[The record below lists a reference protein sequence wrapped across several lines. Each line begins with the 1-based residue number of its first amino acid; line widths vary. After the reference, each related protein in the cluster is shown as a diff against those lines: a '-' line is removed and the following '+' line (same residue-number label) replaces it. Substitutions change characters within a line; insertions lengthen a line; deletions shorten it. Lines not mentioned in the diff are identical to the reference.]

1 MSGRKEP
8 LGLCGGSW
16 EAAQA
21 CQECVEPPWVIPLI
35 LRGSGVRCLLAGV
48 GVSLPSVSMKEG
60 RVGQQARLLGSR
72 EQRPP
77 GAFVDPSTQGE
88 DSSLRPW
95 FGPPRDSFT
104 SASPAPAPDKA
115 AE

>member
-1 MSGRKEP
+1 MSGQKESSS
-8 LGLCGGSW
+8 LCRESW

-35 LRGSGVRCLLAGV
+35 LCESGVRRLPAGV

-60 RVGQQARLLGSR
+60 RVGQQARLLGSKG
-72 EQRPP
+72 QRPP
-77 GAFVDPSTQGE
+77 GALVDPSTQGE
-88 DSSLRPW
+88 DSSRRPW

-104 SASPAPAPDKA
+104 PASSAPAPDKA